1 MSERKDTRKYTFT
14 LEGWTERWYLEWL
27 RDQINK
33 CPESVYTVAI
43 DAKVQQSPMKFAK
56 TVNPLAV
63 PKAVHICDYESN
75 DDVHVRKF
83 QDILKQLKEAN
94 SLKGRSFKY
103 SLGYC
108 NFTFELW
115 MILHKMDFGGAVSH
129 RSKYLDPINKAF
141 GTDFEDLDKYK
152 HEKNFKSCLAKL
164 SLEDVRTAI
173 RRAKRI
179 MESNRQN
186 GLREKE
192 HKGFRYYSENPSLTI
207 WESVEQI
214 LKDCKLL

>member
-1 MSERKDTRKYTFT
+1 MGERKDTRKYTFT
-14 LEGWTERWYLEWL
+14 VEGWTERWYLEWL

-33 CPESVYTVAI
+33 CPEAAYTVSI
-43 DAKVQQSPMKFAK
+43 DPKVQQSPIKFAK

-63 PKAVHICDYESN
+63 PNAVHICDYESN
-75 DDVHVRKF
+75 DEDHIRKF
-83 QDILKQLKEAN
+83 QDILKQLKMAN

-115 MILHKMDFGGAVSH
+115 MILHKMDFGGAVAH
-129 RSKYLDPINKAF
+129 RSRYLDPINKAY

-164 SLEDVRTAI
+164 TLDDVRAAI
-173 RRAKRI
+173 RRSKRI

-192 HKGFRYYSENPSLTI
+192 YMGFRYYSENPSLTI
-207 WESVEQI
+207 WECVELI

>member
-1 MSERKDTRKYTFT
+1 MGERKDTRKYTFT
-14 LEGWTERWYLEWL
+14 VEGWTERWYLEWL

-33 CPESVYTVAI
+33 CQEAAYTVSI
-43 DAKVQQSPMKFAK
+43 DPKVQQSPIKFAK

-63 PKAVHICDYESN
+63 PNAVHICDYESN
-75 DDVHVRKF
+75 DEDHIRKF
-83 QDILKQLKEAN
+83 QDILKQLKMAN

-115 MILHKMDFGGAVSH
+115 MILHKMDFGGAVAH
-129 RSKYLDPINKAF
+129 RSRYLDPINKAY

-164 SLEDVRTAI
+164 TLDDVRAAI
-173 RRAKRI
+173 RRSKRI

-192 HKGFRYYSENPSLTI
+192 YMGFRYYSENPSLTI
-207 WESVEQI
+207 WECVELI